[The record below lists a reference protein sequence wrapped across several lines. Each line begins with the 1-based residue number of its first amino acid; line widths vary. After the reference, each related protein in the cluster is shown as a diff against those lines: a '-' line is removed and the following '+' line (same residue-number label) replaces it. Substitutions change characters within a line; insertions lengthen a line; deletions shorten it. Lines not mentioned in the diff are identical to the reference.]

1 MEKIDIKL
9 TALCK
14 YDIIKMSLVSCT
26 ELLLR
31 FFLLLEGC
39 AKPPDKYVEAYE
51 MFAKYNGGKD
61 SLYVCTEPDKLEIGH
76 IYEVISAND
85 KGEQL
90 DYALKGVVGQ
100 FNSVW
105 FDKVNVYTAI
115 TRNQP
120 AVGHSMN
127 CIKVEYFDGKYKT
140 TPWTTSMVVKS
151 EEIAEGVFKVIT
163 TNNVYMTM
171 LVR

>member
-1 MEKIDIKL
+1 
-9 TALCK
+9 
-14 YDIIKMSLVSCT
+14 MSLVSCT
-26 ELLLR
+26 ELLLG

-39 AKPPDKYVEAYE
+39 AKPPDKYVEAYQ

-61 SLYVCTEPDKLEIGH
+61 S
-76 IYEVISAND
+76 
-85 KGEQL
+85 
-90 DYALKGVVGQ
+90 
-100 FNSVW
+100 
-105 FDKVNVYTAI
+105 TAI

-127 CIKVEYFDGKYKT
+127 CIKVEYFDGKYKA

>member
-61 SLYVCTEPDKLEIGH
+61 S
-76 IYEVISAND
+76 
-85 KGEQL
+85 
-90 DYALKGVVGQ
+90 
-100 FNSVW
+100 
-105 FDKVNVYTAI
+105 TAI
-115 TRNQP
+115 TRNQL